1 MSHSRSLFVL
11 LIVFCLVLGTNA
23 HAQRYL
29 MPLGFGTS
37 TTLDVSYGSAPNW
50 DGSTQALAMDVYE
63 PTADTLNLRPFIL
76 VLHGGSF
83 IGGQRNDAPSITLCE
98 TFASRGYVAATA
110 SYRIGV
116 NFNNLANIQEEFVRA
131 ALRATH
137 DAKAAVRF
145 IRRSVAEQGNP
156 YGIDTNRIYVGG
168 YSAGAIAAIHL
179 AFFEDTTLASPLI
192 RAQLAELGVG
202 LEGNSGNAGYS
213 SKAYAVLNL
222 AGAVLDTAI
231 MPANPVTGIHF
242 HGTADNVVPYGR
254 DFVRASGFP
263 VVQMDGSSLL
273 HARLENLG
281 TYSELITFTD
291 GGHDLFT
298 PAGQSNSIISNSVR
312 FFYNLQNNS
321 VSVPET
327 QQARIR
333 SYPNPTAGTLYFQDL
348 PAEGAQLQ
356 LRDMQGR
363 LLKQTQLFPGDLWQ
377 LDGYAP
383 GIYLLSWTENGKQI
397 HQKIILQSK

>member
-1 MSHSRSLFVL
+1 MQYKKRFFVAL
-11 LIVFCLVLGTNA
+11 TLICLSIGFQA
-23 HAQRYL
+23 QAQRYL
-29 MPLGFGTS
+29 LTLGLGT
-37 TTLDVSYGSAPNW
+37 TTTSDVTFGSAPNW
-50 DGSTQALAMDVYE
+50 DGSTQSLAMDIYE
-63 PTADTLNLRPFIL
+63 PANDTLNLRPFIL
-76 VLHGGSF
+76 ILHGGSF
-83 IGGQRNDAPSITLCE
+83 IGGQRNDAPSVTLCE
-98 TFASRGYVAATA
+98 TFAERGYVAATA

-179 AFFEDTTLASPLI
+179 AYFEDTTVASPLI
-192 RAQLAELGVG
+192 RAQLAVLGVG

-213 SKAYAVLNL
+213 SRADAVLNL
-222 AGAVLDTAI
+222 AGAVLDTSI
-231 MPANPVTGIHF
+231 VPTNPVTAIHF

-273 HARLENLG
+273 HTRLENLG
-281 TYSELITFTD
+281 TYSEMISFTD

-327 QQARIR
+327 QQAGIR

-348 PAEGAQLQ
+348 PAQGAQMQ

-363 LLKQTQLFPGDLWQ
+363 LVKQVQLFPGDLLQ
-377 LDGYAP
+377 LHGYAP
-383 GIYLLSWTENGKQI
+383 GMYWLSWTENSKQI

>member
-1 MSHSRSLFVL
+1 MSYKTSFTSVLMLFI
-11 LIVFCLVLGTNA
+11 LILGQQA
-23 HAQRYL
+23 QAQRYL

-37 TTLDVSYGSAPNW
+37 TTSNVTYGNAPNW
-50 DGSTQALAMDVYE
+50 DGSAQSLAMDIYE
-63 PTADTLNLRPFIL
+63 PMADTLNLRPFLL

-83 IGGQRNDAPSITLCE
+83 IGGQRNDQPSVSLCE

-116 NFNNLANIQEEFVRA
+116 NFNNIANLQDEFVRA

-137 DAKAAVRF
+137 DAKAALRF
-145 IRRSVAEQGNP
+145 MRRSVVEQGNP

-179 AFFEDTTLASPLI
+179 AYFEDTTLASPLI
-192 RAQLAELGVG
+192 RAQLAELAVG
-202 LEGNSGNAGYS
+202 LAGNSGNAGYS
-213 SKAYAVLNL
+213 DKAHALLSL
-222 AGAVLDTAI
+222 AGAVLDTALLS
-231 MPANPVTGIHF
+231 ANPVTAIHF
-242 HGTADNVVPYGR
+242 HGNADDVVPFAR

-281 TYSELITFTD
+281 TYSELITFSG
-291 GGHDLFT
+291 GGHDLFS
-298 PAGQSNSIISNSVR
+298 PPGQSPSIISNSVR

-348 PAEGAQLQ
+348 PAQGAQMQ

-363 LLKQTQLFPGDLWQ
+363 LLKQAQLFPGDLLQ

-383 GIYLLSWTENGKQI
+383 GIYWLSWTENSKQI
-397 HQKIILQSK
+397 HQKIVLQSK